1 MIDWLKKS
9 ALEPEIDLGGATL
22 PIVLRRHPTAK
33 RLTLRLAPDGSE
45 VRITLPQWARSAE
58 ALGIETV
65 EDAIAAVAAAGA
77 EDGVDGRVSNGGIQL
92 VEPALIAAG
101 KVTFRR
107 KDLRRM
113 GDVVTFPKP

>member
-45 VRITLPQWARSAE
+45 VRITLPQCEFFCRHVNQCA
-58 ALGIETV
+58 TV
-65 EDAIAAVAAAGA
+65 CIT
-77 EDGVDGRVSNGGIQL
+77 L
-92 VEPALIAAG
+92 P
-101 KVTFRR
+101 
-107 KDLRRM
+107 
-113 GDVVTFPKP
+113 P